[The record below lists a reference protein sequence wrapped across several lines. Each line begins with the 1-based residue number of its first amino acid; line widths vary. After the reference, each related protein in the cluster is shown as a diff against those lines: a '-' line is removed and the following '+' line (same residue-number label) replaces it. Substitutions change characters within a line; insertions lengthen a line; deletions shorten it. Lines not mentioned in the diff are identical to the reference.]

1 MRKFAVWAL
10 PMQAERADI
19 AVRRPFRQHKKLLK
33 SFMEGGIPT
42 MNTLYQ
48 GGFAWMW
55 AKGCWFLRGG
65 PRGDKFDDAFKEELS

>member
-1 MRKFAVWAL
+1 
-10 PMQAERADI
+10 
-19 AVRRPFRQHKKLLK
+19 
-33 SFMEGGIPT
+33 